1 MAKHKR
7 RKKPMPSHTHKQ
19 VVSGGQISVTRE
31 VDTIIKRAQ
40 AGDARIVGLGSL
52 VLFSTETGDAWLL
65 DPEDNLALC
74 LARDGE
80 KQSFTVTD
88 TATSF
93 SIEWNANYLI
103 DGDAFIVAEHSGRI
117 KTILGYPT
125 REILRT
131 IRGAL

>member
-7 RKKPMPSHTHKQ
+7 RAKSMPSHTHRQ
-19 VVSGGQISVTRE
+19 VVSGEQISVTRE
-31 VDTIIKRAQ
+31 VNSIIKRAQ
-40 AGDARIVGLGSL
+40 AGDARIIRLGSL

-93 SIEWNANYLI
+93 AIEWNANYLI
-103 DGDAFIVAEHSGRI
+103 DGEAFIVAPIS
-117 KTILGYPT
+117 PS
-125 REILRT
+125 
-131 IRGAL
+131 A